1 VALALLLGACG
12 SHGDGLAPPAATLEL
27 GRSLYAP
34 GTLTLVA
41 ERKFSKLLPG
51 PDIEH
56 YEASGLVASA
66 GTLYVVSDNLEMVVA
81 VDPSLEQA
89 RLGPGL
95 AVPSQYE
102 GITATDDGRFYVIAE
117 SLGEDDKRASIV
129 ALDADTERLSQA
141 FTGTA
146 FTHANEGFEGIAWV
160 RVAGHEYLLALCE
173 TNGCNDQHA
182 GPGAGRIELLSLAD
196 GLWTTEAVL
205 ELPPE
210 VAFLSYS
217 DLALRA
223 NGDGTY
229 GAAVVSRRS
238 STLWLGTLTTSPFAL
253 TGPNAFYAF
262 PRNADGEVQYCTVEG
277 VTFVAADTLGFVSDK
292 SNGDAP
298 CNAKDESIHIF
309 EVPASVP

>member
-1 VALALLLGACG
+1 LALLLGACG
-12 SHGDGLAPPAATLEL
+12 SHGDSLAPPAAPFEL

-41 ERKFSKLLPG
+41 ERKFSKLLPD
-51 PDIEH
+51 PDIDH
-56 YEASGLVASA
+56 YEASGLVVSA
-66 GTLYVVSDNLEMVVA
+66 GTLYVVFDNLEMVAA
-81 VDPSLEQA
+81 VDPSLEHA
-89 RLGPGL
+89 SFGPGL
-95 AVPSQYE
+95 PTLSQYE

-117 SLGEDDKRASIV
+117 SVSEDETRASIV
-129 ALDADTERLSQA
+129 ALDADTARLSQA

-146 FTHANEGFEGIAWV
+146 FAHANEGFEGSAWV
-160 RVAGHEYLLALCE
+160 RVAGQEYLLALCE
-173 TNGCNDQHA
+173 TNGCNDQNA
-182 GPGAGRIELLSLAD
+182 SPGAGRIELLSLTD

-229 GAAVVSRRS
+229 AAAVVSHRS
-238 STLWLGTLTTSPFAL
+238 STLWLGTLTTSPFEL
-253 TGPNAFYAF
+253 TGPNAFYTF
-262 PRNADGEVQYCTVEG
+262 PRNAEGEVQYCTVEG
-277 VTFVAADTLGFVSDK
+277 VTFIAADRLGFVSDK

-309 EVPASVP
+309 EVPAAVP